1 MQKIIECV
9 PNFSEGRDRRV
20 IDEIASAIS
29 SVEGAHLLNI
39 DPGKATNR
47 TVITFAGSPEPVLE
61 AAFRAVK
68 KAMELIDMSKH
79 HGEHPRFGATDVLPL
94 VPVQGIS
101 MEETAELARALGK
114 RIGEELGI
122 PVYLYEHAA
131 SCPERKNLATVR
143 AGEYEGLQAKL
154 ADPAWKPDFGPA
166 VFLPRTGAIAVGARD
181 FLIAYNINLNTTST
195 RRANAVAFDIREKGR
210 PKREGNPVT
219 GKIVRDEQGNPV
231 MIPGSL
237 RHVKAIGW
245 FIEEYGIAQVSC
257 NLTNIRET
265 PLHIVFEEACSKAEA
280 RGMRVT
286 GSEIV
291 GLVPLQSLLEAGK
304 YFLQKQKRSTGVSDE
319 ELIRIAVRSL
329 GLNDLYPFRPEEKVI
344 EYLLREKGI
353 SLLSDLTVRG
363 FLEETAS
370 ESPAP
375 GGGSVAALMA
385 AAGASLGMMV
395 ANLSAHKPGWDERWE
410 EFSQWAEKAKAVQQ
424 ELIRLIDED
433 TRAFNALMEAY
444 RLPKNTEEEAAR
456 RTSAIQEAVLHAMEV
471 PLCVMK
477 SGWQALPVV
486 KAMAETGNPNSISD
500 AAVGALA
507 LTAGIRGA
515 HLNVKINASSLKDK
529 EKAAQILREAEEIE
543 KQAAEYEKTILEFVR
558 KAIK

>member
-9 PNFSEGRDRRV
+9 PNFSEGRDRKV

-29 SVEGAHLLNI
+29 SVDGAHLLNI

-94 VPVQGIS
+94 VPVQGIT
-101 MEETAELARALGK
+101 MEETADLARTLGK

-122 PVYLYEHAA
+122 PVYLYEYAA
-131 SCPERKNLATVR
+131 TRPERKNLAAVR
-143 AGEYEGLQAKL
+143 AGEYEGLRAKL
-154 ADPAWKPDFGPA
+154 VDPEWKPDFGPA

-210 PKREGNPVT
+210 PMREGNPIT
-219 GKIVRDEQGNPV
+219 GKIVKDEKGNPV

-265 PLHIVFEEACSKAEA
+265 PLHIVFEEASSKAEA

-304 YFLQKQKRSTGVSDE
+304 YFLRKQKRSAGVSDE

-344 EYLLREKGI
+344 EYLLREKSI

-363 FLEETAS
+363 FLEETSS

-375 GGGSVAALMA
+375 GGGSVSALMA

-410 EFSQWAEKAKAVQQ
+410 EFSQWAEKAKTVQQ

-433 TRAFNALMEAY
+433 TKAFNGLMEAY
-444 RLPKNTEEEAAR
+444 RLPKNTAEEAAR
-456 RTSAIQEAVLHAMEV
+456 RNSAIQEAVLHAMEV
-471 PLCVMK
+471 PLCVMR
-477 SGWQALPVV
+477 SGLQALPVV
-486 KAMAETGNPNSISD
+486 KAMAENGNPNSISD

-507 LTAGIRGA
+507 ITAGIRGA
-515 HLNVKINASSLKDK
+515 HLNVKINASSLKNK
-529 EKAAQILREAEEIE
+529 EKAAQILQEAEEVE
-543 KQAAEYEKTILEFVR
+543 KKAAEYEKIILDFVR
-558 KAIK
+558 SAMK

>member
-9 PNFSEGRDRRV
+9 PNFSEGRDRKV

-29 SVEGAHLLNI
+29 SVDGAHLLNI

-47 TVITFAGSPEPVLE
+47 TVITFAG
-61 AAFRAVK
+61 FRAVK

-94 VPVQGIS
+94 VPVQGIT
-101 MEETAELARALGK
+101 MEETADLARTLGK

-122 PVYLYEHAA
+122 PVYLYEYAA
-131 SCPERKNLATVR
+131 TRPERKNLAAVR
-143 AGEYEGLQAKL
+143 AGEYEGLRAKL
-154 ADPAWKPDFGPA
+154 VDPEWKPDFGPA

-210 PKREGNPVT
+210 PMREGNPIT
-219 GKIVRDEQGNPV
+219 GKIVKDEKGNPV

-265 PLHIVFEEACSKAEA
+265 PLHIVFEEASSKAEA

-291 GLVPLQSLLEAGK
+291 GQVPHKSLLEAGK
-304 YFLQKQKRSTGVSDE
+304 YFLRKQKRCAGGSDE

-344 EYLLREKGI
+344 EYLLREKSI

-363 FLEETAS
+363 FLEETSS

-375 GGGSVAALMA
+375 GGGSVSALMA

-410 EFSQWAEKAKAVQQ
+410 EFSQWAEKAKTVQQ

-433 TRAFNALMEAY
+433 TKAFNGLMEAY
-444 RLPKNTEEEAAR
+444 RLPKNTAEEAAR
-456 RTSAIQEAVLHAMEV
+456 RNSAIQEAVLHAMEV
-471 PLCVMK
+471 PLCVMR
-477 SGWQALPVV
+477 SGLQALPVV
-486 KAMAETGNPNSISD
+486 KAMAENGNPNSISD

-507 LTAGIRGA
+507 ITAGIRGA
-515 HLNVKINASSLKDK
+515 HLNVKINASSLKNK
-529 EKAAQILREAEEIE
+529 EKAAQILQEAEEVE
-543 KQAAEYEKTILEFVR
+543 KKAAEYEKIILDFVR
-558 KAIK
+558 SAMK